1 MCILLLSLSSTLLF
15 ILLLYTIKAGHP
27 AMSMFNLQK
36 SRLYGKK
43 KIITGL
49 DTYRK
54 YNFPKYINKEDGDNI
69 SFCI

>member
-1 MCILLLSLSSTLLF
+1 MYVYATPLPFIYIIHFIIST
-15 ILLLYTIKAGHP
+15 IKKAGHVNVQLTKEP
-27 AMSMFNLQK
+27 PIW
-36 SRLYGKK
+36 KK

>member
-1 MCILLLSLSSTLLF
+1 MYVYATPLSFIYIIHFIIST
-15 ILLLYTIKAGHP
+15 IKKAGHVNVQLTKEP
-27 AMSMFNLQK
+27 PIW
-36 SRLYGKK
+36 KK

>member
-1 MCILLLSLSSTLLF
+1 M
-15 ILLLYTIKAGHP
+15 P
-27 AMSMFNLQK
+27 MFNLQ
-36 SRLYGKK
+36 LYYTTKEPPME

>member
-1 MCILLLSLSSTLLF
+1 MCMLLLSLSSTLLF

-43 KIITGL
+43 KNNNWIGHI
-49 DTYRK
+49 
-54 YNFPKYINKEDGDNI
+54 
-69 SFCI
+69 